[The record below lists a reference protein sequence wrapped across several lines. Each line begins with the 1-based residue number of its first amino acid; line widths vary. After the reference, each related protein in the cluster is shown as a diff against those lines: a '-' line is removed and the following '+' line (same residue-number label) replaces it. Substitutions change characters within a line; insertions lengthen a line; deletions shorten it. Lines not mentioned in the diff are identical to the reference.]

1 MKRRLIAAFF
11 FGENMTLPADRLAK
25 INSLADEVK
34 DFHPLLNILFARLPL
49 IKSVEYR
56 QGSREMGSD
65 FVLEKHDE
73 TLQSTEYI
81 GVIVKTGKIRQDHAE
96 VQRQIEECELE
107 RTFGAG
113 KKRIY
118 LSEIWV
124 VSNDGISQ
132 GAQDK
137 INHKYKNKSIKF
149 ISGEKVLELINKF
162 YNEYWTDVSVKIGE
176 YFRKIESSAMSMALL
191 SAEIGGVSG
200 AKIERD
206 LIEHVGASEYQSAR
220 KRKRHTVSNVLK
232 QNRFTLIEASMGA
245 GKSTLLADAATQ
257 MATAEYYNS
266 SGTIPIFATVK
277 EVVEFYSYDVAVLVG
292 DACAGLDIEDL
303 RCVVFLDGFD
313 ELKIDVEDQLTVL
326 KKIKSS
332 IENVDGVSIVISSR
346 PLALKHDQALSKE
359 FSRYSLPPFTT
370 KQVITLVDSI
380 CNSQGVVK
388 RLTKDLEKS
397 NLFKVLPKTPISAIL
412 LAKLLKENFH
422 EIPSTMTELYG
433 KYMELV
439 MGRWDMSKGLQSQTE
454 YEVLQSVTTAI
465 AQYVLDNSLDH
476 FSVVEA
482 KQMFAEYIGSRN
494 LKIDSEKTFEKM
506 ISRSDVFYLSA
517 DRGVMAFRHRTF
529 AEFFYAHGMER
540 LPYKD
545 LNEDVLKQYWANVY
559 FFYFGLKKDASDLVG
574 QLSKLEVLDEESRV
588 GKMMVLPN
596 MLLAAYLTPYSE
608 ITKAVSRYFDEVTMF
623 YKAIAEGESPDSVFT
638 EFSLLDLCC
647 IFTKVTSSAL
657 GYEFFLKALKECAED
672 VYSSPDL
679 DQSFAVTKLFFVN
692 SALAAVGYEHAYET
706 FIKDYG
712 VNIPIQFRIGIM
724 EHSKGTDLKSDM
736 VARYSKHLEKRLRS
750 ELGMNQ
756 LAKDVLKPISEV
768 LRLK

>member
-1 MKRRLIAAFF
+1 
-11 FGENMTLPADRLAK
+11 MTLPSERLAK
-25 INSLADEVK
+25 INSLTDEVH
-34 DFHPLLNILFARLPL
+34 DFHPLLNVLFARLPF

-65 FVLEKHDE
+65 FVLERYDE
-73 TLQSTEYI
+73 TLQSTEYV

-113 KKRIY
+113 KKKVY
-118 LSEIWV
+118 LSEVWV

-162 YNEYWTDVSVKIGE
+162 YSEYWTDVSVKIGE
-176 YFRKIESSAMSMALL
+176 YFRRIESSAMSMALR
-191 SAEIGGVSG
+191 SAEIGISG

-206 LIEHVGASEYQSAR
+206 LIEHIGANEYQGRR
-220 KRKRHTVSNVLK
+220 KRKRHSMSSVLK

-245 GKSTLLADAATQ
+245 GKSTLLADAASQ

-266 SGTIPIFATVK
+266 HGTIPIFATVRD
-277 EVVEFYSYDVAVLVG
+277 VVETYSHDVSELVS
-292 DACAGLDIEDL
+292 DAYASLDIDEQK
-303 RCVVFLDGFD
+303 CVVFLDGFD
-313 ELKIDVEDQLTVL
+313 ELKIDAEDQLAVL

-332 IENVDGVSIVISSR
+332 VENVEGVSIVISSR
-346 PLALKHDQALSKE
+346 PLALKHDQALSKD

-380 CNSQGVVK
+380 CNNHGVVK

-397 NLFKVLPKTPISAIL
+397 SLFKVLPKTPISAIL

-465 AQYVLDNSLDH
+465 AKYALDNSLDH
-476 FSVVEA
+476 FSVLEA
-482 KQMFAEYIGSRN
+482 KEMFNDYIGSRN
-494 LKIDSEKTFEKM
+494 LKIDGEKTFEKM
-506 ISRSDVFYLSA
+506 ISRSEVFYLSA

-540 LPYKD
+540 LPYKE
-545 LNEDVLKQYWANVY
+545 LNAEVLKQYWANVY

-574 QLSKLEVLDEESRV
+574 QLSALEVFDEESRV
-588 GKMMVLPN
+588 GKMMALPN
-596 MLLAAYLTPYSE
+596 MLLAAYLTPYGE
-608 ITKAVSRYFDEVTMF
+608 ITKAVSRYFDEVTVF
-623 YKAIAEGESPDSVFT
+623 YKDIAEGKSPESVFT

-647 IFTKVTSSAL
+647 IFTKVTSSVL

-679 DQSFAVTKLFFVN
+679 DQNFAVTKLFFVN
-692 SALAAVGYEHAYET
+692 SALAAIGYEHAYET
-706 FIKDYG
+706 YIKDYG
-712 VNIPIQFRIGIM
+712 VNIPIQFRVGIM
-724 EHSKGTDLKSDM
+724 EHSKEVDLKSDI
-736 VARYSKHLEKRLRS
+736 VARYSKNLEKRLRS
-750 ELGMNQ
+750 EIGMNQ
-756 LAKDVLKPISEV
+756 LAKDALKPISQV